1 LCAGLSGNVC
11 TLLVAKWQKMHNQWS
26 QSRRLIE
33 STLWKEDNF
42 ESEHTSVWG
51 SWYNSETKQWGY
63 ACCRTLQRCQPCP
76 IEKPKP
82 AMPELEGS
90 DSGIEKTSETDS
102 EEYKTEKSP
111 WNWNNP
117 PTQLLPAPMSEDASR
132 KEKSEWLGHF
142 VSYSLGVWQRE
153 QEQGFK
159 KFTSEQRAS
168 FKDLASIQ
176 TAMAP
181 LMWRLR
187 KGESLDRGEGNWR
200 HGKTKSRETR
210 TSMEGKFVKELGVL
224 DSLHKMATSAVEKD
238 YFEAN
243 AVYMKLAFG
252 NKMWNLTHV
261 AHVAACTM
269 KGAREYRRNR
279 DSLNTY
285 DNDPVSQR
293 YMHAFKKLMHFL
305 QSMNPNEDPRKN
317 FVV

>member
-1 LCAGLSGNVC
+1 
-11 TLLVAKWQKMHNQWS
+11 
-26 QSRRLIE
+26 
-33 STLWKEDNF
+33 
-42 ESEHTSVWG
+42 
-51 SWYNSETKQWGY
+51 
-63 ACCRTLQRCQPCP
+63 
-76 IEKPKP
+76 
-82 AMPELEGS
+82 
-90 DSGIEKTSETDS
+90 
-102 EEYKTEKSP
+102 
-111 WNWNNP
+111 
-117 PTQLLPAPMSEDASR
+117 
-132 KEKSEWLGHF
+132 
-142 VSYSLGVWQRE
+142 VWQRE